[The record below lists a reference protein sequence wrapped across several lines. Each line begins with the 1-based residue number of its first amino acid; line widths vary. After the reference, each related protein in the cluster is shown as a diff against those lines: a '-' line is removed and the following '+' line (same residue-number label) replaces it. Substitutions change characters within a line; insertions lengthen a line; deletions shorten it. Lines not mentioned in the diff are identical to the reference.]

1 LRSEFRKERHRED
14 AEGPSRFAVGP
25 LLDGTAWGVP
35 AEDQKTRGPKN
46 KLKPVQVG
54 KLVSTLKKLHRT
66 PKGDLHQT
74 AFECF
79 HHTRVSPTVRRF
91 FLVTLFFFFPLS
103 NFFFFHFCSDR
114 CGHN

>member
-1 LRSEFRKERHRED
+1 MRSEFRKERHRED
-14 AEGPSRFAVGP
+14 AGGPSRFAVGP
-25 LLDGTAWGVP
+25 LLDGTVWSVP

-46 KLKPVQVG
+46 KLKPVQVR

-66 PKGDLHQT
+66 PKGDLHQA

-79 HHTRVSPTVRRF
+79 HHTRVSPKANF
-91 FLVTLFFFFPLS
+91 WIFLVALFLFFPLLNVFLFS
-103 NFFFFHFCSDR
+103 SDR